1 MDLQRRLT
9 LYLLGLIIGGAL
21 AYWFY
26 GERLTTSAWLPEEKV
41 KSRLRSTLL
50 QAAPQAQVQLDQR
63 GLDLS
68 VLRRG
73 MDSAKVDFGA
83 STRGDDSLVYM
94 VAAQVNGSELRM
106 RISAKRDFDRDS
118 VATLLDL
125 R

>member
-26 GERLTTSAWLPEEKV
+26 GERLTTSAWLPEEKL

-50 QAAPQAQVQLDQR
+50 KATPQAQVQLDEH

-68 VLRRG
+68 ALRRG
-73 MDSAKVDFGA
+73 MDSANVDFGA

-94 VAAQVNGSELRM
+94 VAARVKGSELRM

>member
-9 LYLLGLIIGGAL
+9 LYLLGLIIGGGL

-50 QAAPQAQVQLDQR
+50 KASTAAQNELDAR
-63 GLDLS
+63 HLDLHA
-68 VLRRG
+68 LRAG
-73 MDSAKVDFGA
+73 MDSASVDFGA
-83 STRGDDSLVYM
+83 STRGDDSLVYA
-94 VAAQVNGSELRM
+94 VKARIDGHDLQL

>member
-50 QAAPQAQVQLDQR
+50 RSSTQADQQLQANAI
-63 GLDLS
+63 DLS
-68 VLRRG
+68 TLRQS
-73 MDSAKVDFGA
+73 MDSASIDFGA
-83 STRGDDSLVYM
+83 SSRGDDSLVYS
-94 VAAQVNGSELRM
+94 VTARVDGRDLRLW
-106 RISAKRDFDRDS
+106 ISAKRDFDRDS
-118 VATLLDL
+118 VATLLEV